1 MSQDQTAEFER
12 LVQATLRVNSTEDLE
27 SMCRHILEGGRL
39 VLRSE
44 AASLLLIDETNA
56 TLKWFS
62 ALGEAG
68 DVLENQDLSLDE
80 GVAGWVARVG
90 ESVLIPDAAADP
102 RFCDRIDAL
111 SGFVTRSLVCVPMVA
126 QGRILGVLQFLN
138 HPDGHPYT
146 DDDVRKA
153 QAFASLSAV
162 ALQNHHLIKL
172 AEEVGNVREIGRF
185 KNDMV
190 TLMTEELR
198 NPLTAIR
205 GFSEVLVDDEADLA
219 VLRGFASRI
228 AGEVKRVE
236 RMIDGFVELAR
247 IETGQTPMRED
258 DLALHD
264 LFEATQARWS
274 VRGEHR
280 ALRLVEPDEPAASVV
295 ADRERVAQI
304 LDHLLSNAMAASPQ
318 GGPVTVKAARRG
330 ATWRISVTDRGVGI
344 APENQVRLFH
354 PFYRVPHP
362 SHPQPPRA
370 GLGLSLVRALA
381 QRMGGQVGVD
391 SDPERGTTF
400 WFTLPAS
407 EAAKA

>member
-1 MSQDQTAEFER
+1 MSHDHTAEFER

-27 SMCRHILEGGRL
+27 SMCRHILEGGRQ

-44 AASLLLIDETNA
+44 AASLMLVDEANT

-68 DVLENQDLSLDE
+68 DVLDNQDLSLDE

-90 ESVLIPDAAADP
+90 ESVLIPDTSADP

-162 ALQNHHLIKL
+162 ALQNHHLIRL

-190 TLMTEELR
+190 SLMTEELR

-205 GFSEVLVDDEADLA
+205 GFSEVLVDDDADLA
-219 VLRGFASRI
+219 VLRGFAARI
-228 AGEVKRVE
+228 AGEVRRVE

-247 IETGQTPMRED
+247 IESGQTPVRED
-258 DLALHD
+258 DVVLQGLLDA
-264 LFEATQARWS
+264 AQARWTG
-274 VRGEHR
+274 RAEHHP
-280 ALRLVEPDEPAASVV
+280 LRLVGPDDPTASVL
-295 ADRERVAQI
+295 ADRERAAQI
-304 LDHLLSNAMAASPQ
+304 IDHLLSNAVAASPQ
-318 GGPVTVKAARRG
+318 GGPITVKAVRRG
-330 ATWRISVTDRGVGI
+330 ATWRVSVTDRGVGI
-344 APENQVRLFH
+344 APENQARLFH
-354 PFYRVPHP
+354 PFYRVPPPAHP
-362 SHPQPPRA
+362 HAPSA
-370 GLGLSLVRALA
+370 GLGLSLVRALT
-381 QRMGGQVGVD
+381 QRMGGKVGVD

-407 EAAKA
+407 EALKA